1 MFQIRSIIAVLLGIA
16 AMFHVGNADAQQIT
30 RKVNTYAY
38 ILHIPTSMNVVS
50 DTAMNGVHIYYDS
63 TKDIL
68 LAVSVSKSMFK
79 SVDDYLNCSWP
90 DLDKNLKQISE
101 DSSFHL
107 ISCIKNKKAT
117 ILSYTVD
124 ARVNNYPYCI
134 LYFIHRDAV
143 ELQFSFFSK
152 STQQD
157 NNEKYAADIMRT
169 MRVRRLK
176 NY

>member
-1 MFQIRSIIAVLLGIA
+1 MFPVQFFIA
-16 AMFHVGNADAQQIT
+16 ALLMIATLFQPGSAAAQHT
-30 RKVNTYAY
+30 TTKVNTYAY
-38 ILHIPTSMNVVS
+38 VLHIPASMHVVS
-50 DTAMNGVHIYYDS
+50 DTAINGVHIYYDS
-63 TKDIL
+63 TNDIL
-68 LAVSVSKSMFK
+68 LAVSISKSMFK

-90 DLDKNLKQISE
+90 DLDKNLKKISE

-176 NY
+176 SY